1 MDWNGESLSAMCF
14 HINNNVILDWL
25 LKAENEA
32 LRSTNKQI
40 CFSLTCSNQEL
51 AVALAHNLAWLNTVL
66 SAHGG
71 EKLARLGE
79 LAINTR
85 ENKRAIDCCSVGVAP
100 SVKTTE
106 ILPSGFFIFA
116 SDTFAVYS
124 PALFSCARLINQR
137 HKLWHFDSENTDKG
151 MHVERF
157 HSPKKCALNKTE
169 S

>member
-1 MDWNGESLSAMCF
+1 MDWNGESLSAMFF

-116 SDTFAVYS
+116 SDTFAIYS
-124 PALFSCARLINQR
+124 PALFSCTRFDKPETQTLTFWFGEHRQR
-137 HKLWHFDSENTDKG
+137 NACWEVPFT
-151 MHVERF
+151 
-157 HSPKKCALNKTE
+157 NKMCIK
-169 S
+169 